1 MRQALAALGLIAALA
16 AAPAGA
22 ALAQGFEDDRLF
34 PASGTE
40 QGRLAIL
47 STTDTEVFAPV
58 LAGFQAANPGIAL
71 RYTVTGSADLYTL
84 LATEA
89 PAGFDL
95 AISSAMDLQ
104 MKLANDG
111 LARPHALAQPGALP
125 RWARWQD
132 RLFAFTQEP
141 VGILVSRA
149 ALGNLPPPR
158 SRQDLVAL
166 LRDRPDLFNGRIGTY
181 DPTESGAG
189 YLFATQ
195 DARLSDTFWRLAEQ
209 MGGLHPQ
216 LYSSTSDMIGDLAA
230 GRLAIA
236 YNVLGSYAA
245 PRVAGN
251 PDLLLIEPEDHTLT
265 LLRTALIPAGA
276 ARADLA
282 GQFIDF
288 LLSAPGREAL
298 REGAGLPPLD
308 GAALARAPHHL
319 PIRLDPG
326 LLVFLDP
333 LQRQRFLAEWS
344 AAMLQP

>member
-1 MRQALAALGLIAALA
+1 MRKVLAALGLILVQALG
-16 AAPAGA
+16 APAA
-22 ALAQGFEDDRLF
+22 EFEADTVF
-34 PASGTE
+34 PAGGAETA
-40 QGRLAIL
+40 RLSIL
-47 STTDTEVFAPV
+47 ATTDIVVFAPV
-58 LAGFQAANPGIAL
+58 VEGFQRANPGVAV
-71 RYTVTGSADLYTL
+71 RYAMIGSADLYDI
-84 LATEA
+84 LAPGE

-111 LARPHALAQPGALP
+111 LALPHPVADPAALP

-132 RLFAFTQEP
+132 RLFAVTQEP

-149 ALGNLPPPR
+149 ALGDLPPPR

-166 LRDRPDLFNGRIGTY
+166 LRDHPDRFAGRIGTY
-181 DPTESGAG
+181 DPAASGAG

-209 MGGLHPQ
+209 MGGLNPR
-216 LYSSTSDMIGDLAA
+216 LYASTGEMIDDVTA
-230 GRLAIA
+230 GRLAVA

-245 PRVAGN
+245 PRVAAN
-251 PDLLLIEPEDHTLT
+251 PDLLLVEPEDHTLT
-265 LLRTALIPAGA
+265 LLRTAHVPKGA
-276 ARADLA
+276 ARPDLA
-282 GQFIDF
+282 GRFIDY
-288 LLSAPGREAL
+288 LLSAEGRRAL
-298 REGAGLPPLD
+298 RDGAGLPPVD
-308 GAALARAPHHL
+308 AAALARAPHHR

-344 AAMLQP
+344 AAILQP

>member
-1 MRQALAALGLIAALA
+1 MRAALDALGLILALA
-16 AAPAGA
+16 GGAGA
-22 ALAQGFEDDRLF
+22 EGFEEDRLF
-34 PASGTE
+34 PATGQET
-40 QGRLAIL
+40 GRLSVI
-47 STTDTEVFAPV
+47 STTDTRVFAPV
-58 LAGFQAANPGIAL
+58 IERFQALNPGIAL
-71 RYTVTGSADLYTL
+71 RHAVTGSADLHQR
-84 LATEA
+84 LAGPDAAE
-89 PAGFDL
+89 GFDL

-111 LARPHALAQPGALP
+111 RTLPHALADPAALP

-141 VGILVSRA
+141 VGILVSRR
-149 ALGNLPPPR
+149 ALSGLPPPR

-166 LRDRPDLFNGRIGTY
+166 LRDHPARFEGRIGTY
-181 DPTESGAG
+181 DPAESGAG

-209 MGGLHPQ
+209 MGGLHPR
-216 LYSSTSDMIGDLAA
+216 LYGATSDMIADLAA
-230 GRLAIA
+230 GRLAMA
-236 YNVLGSYAA
+236 YNVLGSYAT
-245 PRVAGN
+245 PRVADN

-265 LLRTALIPAGA
+265 LLRTALIPLGA
-276 ARADLA
+276 ARPDLA
-282 GQFIDF
+282 GRFIDF
-288 LLSAPGREAL
+288 LLSEPGRRAL
-298 REGAGLPPLD
+298 REGGGLPPVD

-326 LLVFLDP
+326 LLVHLDP